1 MQKNPLLSV
10 PYYSQ
15 RDSKSGH
22 AWRMCYSSSCAML
35 LQALKP
41 GTLKGPNGD
50 DEYLKTVF
58 KYGDTTSAQAQ
69 INALRDFG
77 INAQFRTNLEWSDVD
92 AQLTKGIP
100 VPIGILHHGAL
111 GTKLYGGHWFIIIG
125 KKSNNT
131 GTVEDDQYIVHD
143 PYGELDLI
151 NGGYP
156 GSHNGQRLLY
166 SRKNLTP
173 RWQVNGTRGWGIIA
187 QKPKGV

>member
-41 GTLKGPNGD
+41 GTLPGSNGD

-58 KYGDTTSAQAQ
+58 KYGDTTSADAQ
-69 INALRDFG
+69 IRALRDYG
-77 INAQFRTNLEWSDVD
+77 IKAQFRTNLEWEDID
-92 AQLTKGIP
+92 RQLEKGIP
-100 VPIGILHHGAL
+100 VPIGVLHHGPL
-111 GTKLYGGHWFIIIG
+111 GGKLYGGHWFIIIG

-131 GTVEDDQYIVHD
+131 GTVNDDQYFVHD
-143 PYGELDLI
+143 PYGSLDLI

-156 GSHNGQRLLY
+156 GSTNGQKLLY

-187 QKPKGV
+187 EKP